1 MNENP
6 TIIAIVEGDGE
17 LEAVPAL
24 LRRILWER
32 LHRFDISAKKPKAAG
47 GKPNL
52 LKRFEMFLQYAL
64 LESCD
69 AILVLVDADEECPLE
84 QVPNLAVRAAA
95 LNLNVPVAIVYARS
109 EYETWFICSLSE
121 CTGEPIRARLGI
133 PASVNAPQNVEDVRA
148 AKGWLEHHMPIDRGY
163 KETEDQAPLTHHI
176 DLDLTHS
183 RSRSFRRFCH
193 AVDELVYAIDHRSQ
207 AVTPSV

>member
-6 TIIAIVEGDGE
+6 TIVAIVEGDGE
-17 LEAVPAL
+17 LDAVPEL

-32 LHRFDISAKKPKAAG
+32 LLRFDISAKKPKAAG
-47 GKPNL
+47 GKPDL
-52 LKRFEMFLQYAL
+52 LNRFEKFLQYAL

-95 LNLNVPVAIVYARS
+95 LNLNVPVAIVYARC

-121 CTGEPIRARLGI
+121 CTGEQIRARLGI

-148 AKGWLEHHMPIDRGY
+148 AKGWLEHHMPNDRGY
-163 KETEDQAPLTHHI
+163 KETQDQAPLTHHI

>member
-1 MNENP
+1 
-6 TIIAIVEGDGE
+6 
-17 LEAVPAL
+17 

-32 LHRFDISAKKPKAAG
+32 HLRFDISAKKPKAAG
-47 GKPNL
+47 GKPDL
-52 LKRFEMFLQYAL
+52 LKRFEKFLQYAL

-69 AILVLVDADEECPLE
+69 AILVLVDADAECPFE

-133 PASVNAPQNVEDVRA
+133 PASVNAPEIVEDVRA
-148 AKGWLEHHMPIDRGY
+148 AKGWLEHHMPNDRGY

-176 DLDLTHS
+176 DLDLTYH

-193 AVDELVYAIDHRSQ
+193 AVDELIYAIDHGSQ
-207 AVTPSV
+207 LVTPSA